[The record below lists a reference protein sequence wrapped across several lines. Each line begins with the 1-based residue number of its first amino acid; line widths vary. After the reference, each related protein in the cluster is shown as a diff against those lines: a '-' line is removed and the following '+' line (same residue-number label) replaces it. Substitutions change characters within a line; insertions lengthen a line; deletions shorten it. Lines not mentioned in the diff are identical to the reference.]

1 MQQTAPDT
9 APLGF
14 GRFLAARLRPV
25 SALWMASLAAG
36 AVLRVILWLHFGHAA
51 DLQFGFGLRHHFI

>member
-51 DLQFGFGLRHHFI
+51 DVPAV